1 MPNTP
6 TTSTPP
12 ALWRLAD
19 RVLEAEGG
27 VAQLI
32 RDMRANSA
40 SWRRIALELRDK
52 TDGDVDVTGETV
64 RRWAEEL
71 APEPTAA

>member
-1 MPNTP
+1 MPQ
-6 TTSTPP
+6 TPP
-12 ALWRLAD
+12 APPLWRLAD
-19 RVLEAEGG
+19 RLLEDDGG

-32 RDMRANSA
+32 RDMQANGA

-64 RRWAEEL
+64 RRWAEKL

>member
-6 TTSTPP
+6 TASL
-12 ALWRLAD
+12 AWRLAD

-32 RDMRANSA
+32 RDMRANDT
-40 SWRRIALELRDK
+40 SWRRIALEIRDK

-71 APEPTAA
+71 DPAAA

>member
-1 MPNTP
+1 MPQ
-6 TTSTPP
+6 TPP
-12 ALWRLAD
+12 APPLWRLAD
-19 RVLEAEGG
+19 RVLETEGG

-32 RDMRANSA
+32 RDMRANDA

-64 RRWAEEL
+64 RRWFESL
-71 APEPTAA
+71 APEPSAA